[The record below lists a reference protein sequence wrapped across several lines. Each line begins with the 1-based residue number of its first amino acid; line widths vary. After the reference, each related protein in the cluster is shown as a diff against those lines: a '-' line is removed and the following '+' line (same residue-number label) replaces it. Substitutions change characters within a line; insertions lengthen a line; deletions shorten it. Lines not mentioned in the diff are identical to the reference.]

1 MKLEFVEET
10 DSTNSE
16 LLRRLSSLN
25 KNEFF
30 SLHKTV
36 LIAERQTKGKGRSGR
51 FFYSPKESGLY
62 FSFIHAPPSG
72 IENPAE
78 LTVNASIAVSRAIE
92 RVFLNQKKSAKI
104 KWVND
109 VLIDEKKVCGILTEG
124 FMGQGSEKIDAAVV
138 GIGINLFVSDDLPQ
152 ELKNIAGGILSQKE
166 MDFWKKEN
174 PEKDP
179 RKLLLETVLKE
190 FFTITENKEN
200 IIEEYRSRS
209 CLTGKTVHVSPLI
222 GNEENSYNAKVLGI
236 TDDAKLIVQ
245 LENGSTRE
253 LNSGEVTLHR

>member
-1 MKLEFVEET
+1 M
-10 DSTNSE
+10 
-16 LLRRLSSLN
+16 
-25 KNEFF
+25 
-30 SLHKTV
+30 
-36 LIAERQTKGKGRSGR
+36 
-51 FFYSPKESGLY
+51 
-62 FSFIHAPPSG
+62 
-72 IENPAE
+72 
-78 LTVNASIAVSRAIE
+78 
-92 RVFLNQKKSAKI
+92 
-104 KWVND
+104 
-109 VLIDEKKVCGILTEG
+109 
-124 FMGQGSEKIDAAVV
+124 

-190 FFTITENKEN
+190 FFTITENKEK

-209 CLTGKTVHVSPLI
+209 YLSGKTVHVSPLI
-222 GNEENSYNAKVLGI
+222 GNEESSYSAKVLGI

-245 LENGSTRE
+245 LENGSIRE